1 MPLRVF
7 NTLAN
12 EKQDF
17 APVQPGRIGIYV
29 CGITVYDL
37 PHMGHARML
46 TAFDM
51 AVRYLRWAGWHVDY
65 VRNWTDVDDKI
76 IRRAVERGED
86 PRRFAEHFIEECRQ
100 DMQALNI
107 LAADIE
113 PKATDHIPEMQALIA
128 SLIERGNAYASQG
141 DVYFAVRSFPAYGK
155 LSKRNLDD
163 LLSGARVDPGEQKR
177 DPLDFALWKAAK
189 PGEPASVTW
198 ESPWGPGRPG
208 WHIEC
213 SAMCQKYLGTTF
225 DVHGG
230 GKDLVFPHH
239 ENEIAQSEAASGQ
252 DLARFWLHNGFVTID
267 AEKMSKSLGNFRTI
281 RDLRRHWDGEA
292 LRAFLLS
299 THYRH
304 PINFTES
311 AIVESDRRVE
321 YFYESL
327 AKAEAYLAQ
336 KKHASAATPEPL
348 REHVQGFRDA
358 MDDDFNTAEALARVE
373 RLYGMINARIDAKGR
388 PDEVAALLS
397 TARSLSQVLGLAARA
412 PAEAIRTRRQ
422 LAAARKGIDPCWVE
436 DRIAARLAARK
447 AKDFAQADAIRAE
460 VAGRG
465 VELRDGPAGTDWR
478 VLL

>member
-1 MPLRVF
+1 MSLRVF

-17 APVQPGRIGIYV
+17 TPLKPGRVGVYV

-37 PHMGHARML
+37 PHIGHARML
-46 TAFDM
+46 VAFDT
-51 AVRYLRWAGWHVDY
+51 AVRFLRWAGWTVDY

-86 PRRFAEHFIEECRQ
+86 PLALSRRFIEECRR

-107 LAADIE
+107 LPADVE

-128 SLIERGNAYASQG
+128 RLIEGGHAYASQG
-141 DVYFAVRSFPAYGK
+141 DVYFAVRSFPQYGK

-163 LLSGARVDPGEQKR
+163 LLSGARVGPGEQKR
-177 DPLDFALWKAAK
+177 DPLDFALWKAWK
-189 PGEPASVTW
+189 PGEPESVTW
-198 ESPWGPGRPG
+198 DSPWGRGRPG

-252 DLARFWLHNGFVTID
+252 DLAHYWVHNGFVTID
-267 AEKMSKSLGNFRTI
+267 AEKMSKSIGNVRNI
-281 RDLRRHWDGEA
+281 RDLLGTWDGEA

-299 THYRH
+299 THYRN
-304 PINFTES
+304 PITFTES
-311 AIVESDRRVE
+311 ALADADRRVE

-327 AKAEAYLAQ
+327 AKGDAYLAQ
-336 KKHASAATPEPL
+336 KKFAGGEPKPVD
-348 REHVQGFRDA
+348 EHVQAFREA
-358 MDDDFNTAEALARVE
+358 MEDDFNTADAVARLEQVFGH
-373 RLYGMINARIDAKGR
+373 LNSRIDAKAR
-388 PDEVAALLS
+388 SEEVAALLR
-397 TARSLSQVLGLAARA
+397 TARTLSRVLGLAERA
-412 PAEAIRTRRQ
+412 PAAAIRARRA
-422 LAAARKGIDPCWVE
+422 LAASRKGIDPKWVE
-436 DRIAARLAARK
+436 ERISARIAARNR
-447 AKDFAQADAIRAE
+447 KDFPQADAIRAE
-460 VAGRG
+460 VAARG
-465 VELRDGPAGTDWR
+465 VELRDGPQGTDWR
-478 VLL
+478 VLV

>member
-17 APVQPGRIGIYV
+17 VPLRPGRMGLYV

-37 PHMGHARML
+37 PHIGHARML
-46 TAFDM
+46 TAFDV
-51 AVRYLRWAGWHVDY
+51 AVRYLRWAGWEVAY

-76 IRRAVERGED
+76 IRRAQERGQD
-86 PRRFAEHFIEECRQ
+86 PKQFAAHFIDECRK
-100 DMQALNI
+100 DMQALSI
-107 LAADIE
+107 LPADVE
-113 PKATDHIPEMQALIA
+113 PKATEHVPEMQALIA
-128 SLIERGNAYASQG
+128 RLIERGNAYASQG
-141 DVYFAVRSFPAYGK
+141 DVYFSVRSFPGYGK
-155 LSKRNLDD
+155 LSKRQLDD
-163 LLSGARVDPGEQKR
+163 LRAGARVEPGEQKR

-198 ESPWGPGRPG
+198 DSPWGPGRPG

-213 SAMCQKYLGTTF
+213 SAMCQKFLGTTF

-252 DLARFWLHNGFVTID
+252 ELARFWLHNGFVNID

-281 RDLRRHWDGEA
+281 RDLLTHWDGEA

-299 THYRH
+299 TQYRH
-304 PINFTES
+304 PINFSES

-327 AKAEAYLAQ
+327 AKGDAYLAQ
-336 KKHASAATPEPL
+336 KKFAPAASPEPL
-348 REHVQGFRDA
+348 PEHVQGFREA

-373 RLYGMINARIDAKGR
+373 RVYGIANARIDAKAR
-388 PDEVAALLS
+388 PDEVAALLH
-397 TARSLSQVLGLAARA
+397 TARTLSGVLGLADRA
-412 PAEAIRTRRQ
+412 PLEAIRSRRQ
-422 LAAARKGIDPCWVE
+422 LAARRKGIDPRWVE
-436 DRIAARLAARK
+436 DRISARIAARK
-447 AKDFAQADAIRAE
+447 SKDFAQADAIRAE
-460 VAGRG
+460 VSARG
-465 VELRDGPAGTDWR
+465 VELRDGPSGTDWR

>member
-1 MPLRVF
+1 
-7 NTLAN
+7 
-12 EKQDF
+12 
-17 APVQPGRIGIYV
+17 IYG

-37 PHMGHARML
+37 THVGHARML
-46 TAFDM
+46 TAFDV
-51 AVRYLRWAGWHVDY
+51 AVRFLRWAGWDVAY

-76 IRRAVERGED
+76 IRRANERGQD
-86 PRRFAEHFIEECRQ
+86 PKRFAEHFIEECRR
-100 DMQALNI
+100 DMRALGI
-107 LAADIE
+107 LPADLE
-113 PKATDHIPEMQALIA
+113 PKATDHIPEMQTLIA

-141 DVYFAVRSFPAYGK
+141 DVYFAVRSFPGYGK

-163 LLSGARVDPGEQKR
+163 LQAGARVEPGEQKR

-225 DVHGG
+225 DIHGG

-252 DLARFWLHNGFVTID
+252 ELARNWLHNGFVTMD
-267 AEKMSKSLGNFRTI
+267 FEKMSKSVGNVRTI
-281 RDLRRHWDGEA
+281 RDLLTHWDGEA

-304 PINFTES
+304 PINFTEN
-311 AIVESDRRVE
+311 AVADADRRVE

-327 AKAEAYLAQ
+327 AKADAYLTQ
-336 KKHASAATPEPL
+336 KKFAGGVQQALEEHAAA
-348 REHVQGFRDA
+348 FRAA
-358 MDDDFNTAEALARVE
+358 MEDDFNTADAMARVE
-373 RLYGMINARIDAKGR
+373 RVYGQLNARIDGKGR
-388 PDEVAALLS
+388 PEEVAALLH
-397 TARSLSQVLGLAARA
+397 TARTLSQVLGLSWRA
-412 PAEAIRTRRQ
+412 PAEAVRERRAV
-422 LAAARKGIDPCWVE
+422 AARRKGIDPAWVDE
-436 DRIAARLAARK
+436 RIQARIEARK
-447 AKDFAQADAIRAE
+447 AKDFARADAIRQE
-460 VAGRG
+460 VAQRG

>member
-17 APVQPGRIGIYV
+17 TPVRPGRIGIYV

-37 PHMGHARML
+37 THIGHARML
-46 TAFDM
+46 TAFDVV
-51 AVRYLRWAGWHVDY
+51 VRFLRWAGWEVAF

-76 IRRAVERGED
+76 IRRALERGQD
-86 PRRFAEHFIEECRQ
+86 PRQLSEHFIDECRR
-100 DMQALNI
+100 DMQSLGVMS
-107 LAADIE
+107 ADVE
-113 PKATDHIPEMQALIA
+113 PKATDHIPEMLALIA
-128 SLIERGNAYASQG
+128 RLIERGNAYASRG
-141 DVYFAVRSFPAYGK
+141 DVYFAVRSFPGYGK

-163 LLSGARVDPGEQKR
+163 LRAGARVEPGEQKR

-252 DLARFWLHNGFVTID
+252 DLAHYWLHNGFITID

-281 RDLRRHWDGEA
+281 RDLLAHWDGEA

-304 PINFTES
+304 PINFTE
-311 AIVESDRRVE
+311 AAVLEADRRVD

-327 AKAEAYLAQ
+327 AKGDAYLAQ
-336 KKHASAATPEPL
+336 KKLASRPEPDPLKEHVEAL
-348 REHVQGFRDA
+348 REA
-358 MDDDFNTAEALARVE
+358 MEDDFNTAEALARIE
-373 RLYGMINARIDAKGR
+373 RLYGLLNARIDAKAR
-388 PDEVAALLS
+388 PEEVAALLH
-397 TARSLSQVLGLAARA
+397 TARTLSHVLGLASRA
-412 PAEAIRTRRQ
+412 PIEAVRQRRQ
-422 LAAARKGIDPCWVE
+422 IAAGRKGIDPKWVE
-436 DRIAARLAARK
+436 ERIGARLAARK
-447 AKDFAQADAIRAE
+447 TKDFARADAIRAE
-460 VAGRG
+460 VAARG
-465 VELRDGPAGTDWR
+465 VELRDGPGGTEWR
-478 VLL
+478 VLP

>member
-7 NTLAN
+7 STLAN
-12 EKQDF
+12 EKQDLV
-17 APVQPGRIGIYV
+17 PLRPGRLGLYV

-46 TAFDM
+46 TAFDVM
-51 AVRYLRWAGWHVDY
+51 VRYLRWAGWEVDY

-76 IRRAVERGED
+76 IRRAHERGQD
-86 PRRFAEHFIEECRQ
+86 PKRFAEHFIEECRR
-100 DMQALNI
+100 DMQALNVM
-107 LAADIE
+107 AADVE

-128 SLIERGNAYASQG
+128 RLIERGNAYASQG
-141 DVYFAVRSFPAYGK
+141 DVYFSVRSFPGYGK
-155 LSKRNLDD
+155 LSKRHLEDMRA
-163 LLSGARVDPGEQKR
+163 GARVEPGEQKH

-198 ESPWGPGRPG
+198 DSPWGPGRPG

-225 DVHGG
+225 DVHAG

-252 DLARFWLHNGFVTID
+252 DLARYWLHNGFVTID
-267 AEKMSKSLGNFRTI
+267 AEKMSKSIGNFKTI
-281 RDLRRHWDGEA
+281 RDLLTHWDGEA
-292 LRAFLLS
+292 LRACLLS

-321 YFYESL
+321 YSYESL
-327 AKAEAYLAQ
+327 AKGDAWLAQ
-336 KKHASAATPEPL
+336 KKFAPAGPIEPL
-348 REHVQGFRDA
+348 PEHVQAFREA
-358 MDDDFNTAEALARVE
+358 MEDDFNTAEALARLE
-373 RLYGMINARIDAKGR
+373 RLYGVLNARIDAKAR
-388 PDEVAALLS
+388 PDEVARLLH
-397 TARSLSQVLGLAARA
+397 TARHLSAVLGLSGRV
-412 PAEAIRTRRQ
+412 PLEAIRSRRQ
-422 LAAARKGIDPCWVE
+422 LAAARKGIDPGWVE
-436 DRIAARLAARK
+436 ERIAARLAARK
-447 AKDFAQADAIRAE
+447 AKDFAKADAIRAE
-460 VAGRG
+460 VGARG
-465 VELRDGPAGTDWR
+465 VELRDGPSGTDWR

>member
-1 MPLRVF
+1 LPLRVF
-7 NTLAN
+7 STLSN

-17 APVQPGRIGIYV
+17 APLQPGRVGIYV

-37 PHMGHARML
+37 PHIGHARML
-46 TAFDM
+46 VAFDV
-51 AVRYLRWAGWHVDY
+51 AVRFLRWEGWQVQY

-76 IRRAVERGED
+76 IRRATERGQD
-86 PRRFAEHFIEECRQ
+86 PLALAQHFIEECRR
-100 DMQALNI
+100 DMRALSV
-107 LAADIE
+107 LPADVE
-113 PKATDHIPEMQALIA
+113 PKATDHIPQMLELIA
-128 SLIERGNAYASQG
+128 RLIEQGHAYQSQG
-141 DVYFAVRSFPAYGK
+141 DVYFAVRSFPSYGK

-163 LLSGARVDPGEQKR
+163 LLSGARVEPGEQKR

-198 ESPWGPGRPG
+198 PSPWGLGRPG

-252 DLARFWLHNGFVTID
+252 ELARCWMHNGFVTMD
-267 AEKMSKSLGNFRTI
+267 SEKMSKSLGNVKNI
-281 RDLRRHWDGEA
+281 RELLAHWDGEA

-311 AIVESDRRVE
+311 ALADADRRVE
-321 YFYESL
+321 YFYETR
-327 AKAEAYLAQ
+327 AKAEAYLAA
-336 KKHASAATPEPL
+336 KKFAGAEPPLVGDHVDAFRAAME
-348 REHVQGFRDA
+348 
-358 MDDDFNTAEALARVE
+358 DDFNTADALARVE
-373 RLYGMINARIDAKGR
+373 RAFGHLNSRVDAKAR
-388 PDEVAALLS
+388 PEEVAALLH
-397 TARSLSQVLGLAARA
+397 TARTLSQVLGLSDRA
-412 PAEAIRTRRQ
+412 PLEAIRERRT
-422 LAAARKGIDPCWVE
+422 LAARRKGIDAAWVE
-436 DRIAARLAARK
+436 ERIAARIAARK
-447 AKDFAQADAIRAE
+447 SKDFAQADAIRAE
-460 VAGRG
+460 VAARG
-465 VELRDGPAGTDWR
+465 VELRDAPSGTDWR

>member
-17 APVQPGRIGIYV
+17 TPVRPGRIGIYV

-37 PHMGHARML
+37 THIGHARML
-46 TAFDM
+46 TAFDVV
-51 AVRYLRWAGWHVDY
+51 VRFLRWAGWEVAF

-76 IRRAVERGED
+76 IRRALERGQD
-86 PRRFAEHFIEECRQ
+86 PRQLSEHFIDECRH
-100 DMQALNI
+100 DMEQLQVMP
-107 LAADIE
+107 ADIE
-113 PKATDHIPEMQALIA
+113 PKATGHIPEMQAIIA
-128 SLIERGNAYASQG
+128 RLIERGHAYASGG
-141 DVYFAVRSFPAYGK
+141 DVYFSVRSYPPYGK

-163 LLSGARVDPGEQKR
+163 LLAGARVEPGERKR

-198 ESPWGPGRPG
+198 DSPWGPGRPG
-208 WHIEC
+208 WPIEC
-213 SAMCQKYLGTTF
+213 SAMSQKYLGTTF

-252 DLARFWLHNGFVTID
+252 PLARFWLHNGFVTID

-281 RDLRRHWDGEA
+281 RDLLVHWDGES

-304 PINFTES
+304 PINFSEP
-311 AIVESDRRVE
+311 ALADADRRVE

-327 AKAEAYLAQ
+327 AKGDAYLRQ
-336 KKHASAATPEPL
+336 KKFSQEAQSLPDALAEFRAAME
-348 REHVQGFRDA
+348 
-358 MDDDFNTAEALARVE
+358 DDFNTADALAKLE
-373 RLYGMINARIDAKGR
+373 HLYARLNAPIDAKA
-388 PDEVAALLS
+388 PPAEVAALLR
-397 TARSLSQVLGLAARA
+397 TVRELSHVLGLSLRA
-412 PAEAIRTRRQ
+412 PEEAVRSRRQ
-422 LAAARKGIDPCWVE
+422 LAARRKNIDPSWVE
-436 DRIAARLAARK
+436 ERIAARVAARK
-447 AKDFAQADAIRAE
+447 AKDLAQADAIRAE
-460 VAGRG
+460 VAKTG
-465 VELRDGPAGTDWR
+465 VELRDSPSGTDWR